1 MKVSLT
7 FSPIDINIQ
16 FIVEEG
22 WSQADRLCFYFERKL
37 KIRKDHP
44 LTFLL
49 NLKPHILIRRCD
61 QEEDCFIAIFVTM
74 NGEIELFS
82 NDREFARKYLQGL
95 FLNCPPSYHSV
106 EELEFI
112 EEGWIVDK
120 ELYAMFLGLLHGA
133 LGTGLFT
140 FRFLPPL
147 NTHLKRLRKRF
158 Q

>member
-22 WSQADRLCFYFERKL
+22 WSQADRLRFHFERKL

-74 NGEIELFS
+74 NGEIELFLMIES
-82 NDREFARKYLQGL
+82 LLESIYKDC
-95 FLNCPPSYHSV
+95 FLIALH
-106 EELEFI
+106 LTI
-112 EEGWIVDK
+112 
-120 ELYAMFLGLLHGA
+120 LLKN
-133 LGTGLFT
+133 LIL
-140 FRFLPPL
+140 
-147 NTHLKRLRKRF
+147 LKKGG
-158 Q
+158 